1 MPKELYIY
9 SGIYDWT
16 AESFIRDMEE
26 NKNSDIRIRVNTN
39 GGTPTAA
46 WGMVAKMRE
55 HKKKVEMQVDGKAI
69 SAGFFMLPFAS
80 YVKALNVSYFLVHR
94 AAYSE
99 SYEKNFMTAEE
110 KEDLKRMN
118 SDLRNALEAK
128 IDSNKFA
135 LVTGVTFDQIF
146 DHDTRIDVRLTAKQ
160 AKDVGL
166 VDEIVQ
172 LTDTEATANGKFLFL
187 DFPDEEETTPEA
199 SNTDVNTSLNNKVM
213 TKEEFKAK
221 HPEAYAAIVKEGVDA
236 ERDRVGA
243 LMVYNDV
250 DPETVAKKVNDGS
263 VLSQKDMAELGRKA
277 FSKEALKNITADST
291 AEVKTEEVSTKVKTD
306 SEKQIE
312 AFASEVGENL
322 GIKKS

>member
-39 GGTPTAA
+39 GGSPSAA

-55 HKKKVEMQVDGKAI
+55 HKKKVEMQVDAKAI

-80 YVKALNVSYFLVHR
+80 YVKALDVSYFLVHR

-99 SYEKNFMTAEE
+99 NYEKNFMTAEE

-118 SDLRNALEAK
+118 SDLRKALEAK

-135 LVTGVTFDQIF
+135 LVTGITFDQIF
-146 DHDTRIDVRLTAKQ
+146 DHDNRIDVRLTAKQ

-166 VDEIVQ
+166 VDEIVP

-187 DFPDEEETTPEA
+187 DFPEDKKTPEA
-199 SNTDVNTSLNNKVM
+199 TKTDVQTSLNNNVM
-213 TKEEFKAK
+213 TKEDFKLK
-221 HPEAYAAIVKEGVDA
+221 HPDAYAAIVKEGVEA

-243 LMVYNDV
+243 LMVYNDI
-250 DPETVAKKVNDGS
+250 DPETVAKKVKDGS
-263 VLSQKDMAELGRKA
+263 SLSQTDMAELGRKA
-277 FSKEALKNITADST
+277 FSKEALKNIAADST
-291 AEVKTEEVSTKVKTD
+291 KEVKTEEVSTKVKTE

-322 GIKKS
+322 GLNKKA